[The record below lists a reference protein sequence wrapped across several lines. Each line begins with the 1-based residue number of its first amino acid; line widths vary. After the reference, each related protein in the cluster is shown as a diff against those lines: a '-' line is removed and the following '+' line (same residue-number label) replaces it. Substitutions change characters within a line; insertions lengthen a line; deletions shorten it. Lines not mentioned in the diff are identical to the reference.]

1 MNPVSIITGLGIIL
15 LVLGALSLCL
25 FPHQCDPEDWDIG
38 PPCNAFEIAMFV
50 SGFLFI
56 ILGLSLAYLSPL
68 CSRIPNNNP
77 RKVELVIPG
86 DAQMNAEI
94 IREDTRIHLKD
105 L

>member
-1 MNPVSIITGLGIIL
+1 MSIIIGMGIIL
-15 LVLGALSLCL
+15 LILGTLSLC
-25 FPHQCDPEDWDIG
+25 FYPHQCDPEDWDIG
-38 PPCNAFEIAMFV
+38 PPANPFEIAMFV
-50 SGFLFI
+50 SGFLFL
-56 ILGLSLAYLSPL
+56 ILGLLLAYLSPL
-68 CSRIPNNNP
+68 GSRIPNPNP